1 MCELATKCWNCANGK
16 KRNTGPSRLDDEKPH
31 QVSLLDDMPLCRAVI
46 YTPHFLR
53 SIFAKNSLIFL
64 TECVSGYFPGTS
76 ILNIRNIVA
85 TKCDQVSRKYDT
97 AAADRVKMREMQ
109 RLGWM

>member
-1 MCELATKCWNCANGK
+1 M
-16 KRNTGPSRLDDEKPH
+16 
-31 QVSLLDDMPLCRAVI
+31 
-46 YTPHFLR
+46 
-53 SIFAKNSLIFL
+53 
-64 TECVSGYFPGTS
+64 SGYFPGTS